1 MAQLFVGVRDEE
13 ATIRD
18 PARVASFTFPPVVTQ
33 PDQSNLI
40 YERHCAMMSNVV
52 RRGAMLMRNVA
63 GARRQFASSAT
74 SSTAGE
80 PAVMLE
86 LGQGKSGKVAIITL
100 NDPKRMNALNIDMGD
115 AFGDIVADLKGPR
128 ADEVGAVVLQGAGK
142 AFSAGGDLG
151 FLEDRHYDT
160 PSRNAAIMR
169 KFYSRFLAVRELP
182 VPVVAGVN
190 GAAVGAGLCLAL
202 ACDMRVI
209 AADARVGITFVGLG
223 LHPGMAA
230 THFLP
235 RVCANHHFA
244 ARMML
249 TGDLVAGADACA
261 QYGLGEV
268 APDGDAARAQALA
281 LADSIASKA
290 PVAVRTCVRSIRMG
304 QEDGLERALWRE
316 AGAQAECYGSAD
328 YLEGVR
334 AIVEKRKPEFSCYER
349 YDEGEV
355 ARE

>member
-1 MAQLFVGVRDEE
+1 MLSRIGV
-13 ATIRD
+13 
-18 PARVASFTFPPVVTQ
+18 
-33 PDQSNLI
+33 
-40 YERHCAMMSNVV
+40 
-52 RRGAMLMRNVA
+52 
-63 GARRQFASSAT
+63 GARRHTVVSAT
-74 SSTAGE
+74 AGRSFSATAE
-80 PAVMLE
+80 PAPVTLE
-86 LGQGKSGKVAIITL
+86 MGAGSSGRVAVVTL

-115 AFGDIVADLKGPR
+115 AFGSIIADLKGPR
-128 ADEVGAVVLQGAGK
+128 ANEIGAVVLQGAGK

-209 AADARVGITFVGLG
+209 AANAKVGITFVGLG

-235 RVCANHHFA
+235 RVCANAHFA

-249 TGDLVAGADACA
+249 TGELVSGADACA

-268 APDGDAARAQALA
+268 AEDGDACRAQALA
-281 LADSIASKA
+281 LADSVAAKA

-316 AGAQAECYGSAD
+316 AGAQAECYGSSD

-334 AIVEKRKPEFSCYER
+334 AIVEKRKPEFNCYER
-349 YDEGEV
+349 YAETEV
-355 ARE
+355 ERRD